1 MMTRFLEDL
10 LSQGSSGAPLGVW
23 LIGARGAVATTTIVG
38 AIAIRLGRTGRVGL
52 VTEGDAFRVSGLASL
67 DELVFG
73 GHDLLDTPLVKSAHA
88 LSRDTGPLL
97 PELIHAVEDE
107 LTAAEQHLKIAP
119 PAPAARAPLEF
130 VRAVQRDLNEFRR
143 STGARRVIAVN
154 VATTEPPAGAE
165 LLDLDLDGLEA
176 ALRAPG
182 SRLPT
187 SALYAYAA
195 LDMGVP
201 YINFTPSVGAS
212 LPGLEELARRRGVPH
227 AGRDGKTGE
236 TLLKSALA
244 PMFRMRQ
251 LHVRTWVGFN
261 VLGNADGLALS
272 DPATAASKTESK
284 GKVVPSI
291 LGYEPHTLVR
301 IDYVPT
307 LGDWKTA
314 WDLIQF
320 EGFLGTPMTL
330 QFTWQGSDSALAA
343 PLVLDLIR
351 LVDLAASRGEG
362 GGLGHLAFF
371 FKSPVSCEIHD
382 LAEQYALLCG
392 HVNGP

>member
-1 MMTRFLEDL
+1 MT
-10 LSQGSSGAPLGVW
+10 SGQRRSVGEPLGVW

-38 AIAIRLGRTGRVGL
+38 AIALRRGHTGSVGL
-52 VTEGDAFRVSGLASL
+52 VTETEPFHAAGLVPLDA
-67 DELVFG
+67 LVFG
-73 GHDLLDTPLVKSAHA
+73 GHDLLDTPLVKAAHA
-88 LSRDTGPLL
+88 LCRDVGPLA
-97 PELIHAVEDE
+97 PELVRLVEDE
-107 LTAAEQHLKIAP
+107 LATTEAHLR
-119 PAPAARAPLEF
+119 PAPALGEGRPLREF
-130 VRAVQRDLNEFRR
+130 VSAVQRDLDDFRK
-143 STGARRVIAVN
+143 SSGAHRVIVVN
-154 VATTEPPAGAE
+154 VATTEAPPASALLG
-165 LLDLDLDGLEA
+165 LDLAGLERMLDVPDA
-176 ALRAPG
+176 
-182 SRLPT
+182 SLPT

-195 LDMGVP
+195 MDMGVP
-201 YINFTPSVGAS
+201 YVNFTPSVGAS
-212 LPGLEELARRRGVPH
+212 LPGLEALAEARGVPH

-244 PMFRMRQ
+244 PMFRMRNLQ
-251 LHVRTWVGFN
+251 VRSWVGFN

-320 EGFLGTPMTL
+320 EGFLRTPMTL
-330 QFTWQGSDSALAA
+330 QFTWQGADSALAA
-343 PLVLDLIR
+343 PLVLDLVR
-351 LVDLAASRGEG
+351 LVDLAAARGER

-371 FKSPVSCEIHD
+371 FKSPVGCEVHD
-382 LAEQYALLCG
+382 LAEQYSRLCQ
-392 HVNGP
+392 HVKGS

>member
-1 MMTRFLEDL
+1 
-10 LSQGSSGAPLGVW
+10 LSQRSGSAPLGVW
-23 LIGARGAVATTTIVG
+23 LIGGRGAVATTTIVG
-38 AIAIRLGRTGRVGL
+38 AIAVRLGHTGGTGL
-52 VTEGDAFRVSGLASL
+52 VTETDAFRVSGLASL

-88 LSRDTGPLL
+88 LGRDAGPLA
-97 PELIHAVEDE
+97 PELVRAVEDE
-107 LTAAEQHLKIAP
+107 LTAAETQLKIAP
-119 PAPAARAPLEF
+119 PASAGRAPLQF
-130 VRAVQRDLNEFRR
+130 VRAVQQDLDDFRR

-154 VATTEPPAGAE
+154 VATTEPPAATE
-165 LLDLDLDGLEA
+165 LLDLDLDGLDA
-176 ALRAPG
+176 ALHAPG
-182 SRLPT
+182 SRVPA

-201 YINFTPSVGAS
+201 YVNFTPSVGAS
-212 LPGLEELARRRGVPH
+212 LPSLEELARLRGVPH

-244 PMFRMRQ
+244 PMFRMRH
-251 LHVRTWVGFN
+251 LRVRTWVGFN

-351 LVDLAASRGEG
+351 LVDLAASRGER

-382 LAEQYALLCG
+382 LAEQYALLCR
-392 HVNGP
+392 HVNGS